1 MRSRKRGIEM
11 KHIRIKVFA
20 VALGFVAASGAH
32 AFVGS
37 LAVSI
42 GQMNKGDAERT
53 QTSFSADA
61 KFETEEQ
68 QGTSKVNYR
77 PGMVRDTLDMGGNR
91 MTMIYRYDEMKVI
104 MEMGNG
110 MYMERA
116 IDEPAKDQAR
126 DYKLVSREVV
136 GKEVVNGME
145 TTKYKTVY
153 ESKDGKFGGFTW
165 YTADDIAVKGFIVS
179 EERGEKNRM
188 KFELSNVVRGEQA
201 LALFRPTPGSKK
213 FDMGGLAGL
222 GGTGGMNQAQRKQ
235 MEEALKSQ
243 QQQQQGG
250 YQNMPPAE
258 AYDLSSMQQEQMK
271 AMKPSGDL
279 SGLEDQQPA
288 NDGGFVEEVA
298 AEATE
303 TAAETAK
310 DSADTAAETASD
322 SIVDG
327 VASGVKKGFGKLF
340 GR

>member
-1 MRSRKRGIEM
+1 M
-11 KHIRIKVFA
+11 KYKTIKGLA
-20 VALGFVAASGAH
+20 VAASVAVAGSAN

-42 GQMNKGDAERT
+42 GQMNEDVGRT

-61 KFETEEQ
+61 KFETEDQ

-77 PGMVRDTLDMGGNR
+77 PGMVRDTMIMGENQI
-91 MTMIYRYDEMKVI
+91 TMIYRYDEKKVI
-104 MEMGNG
+104 TEMGNG

-116 IDEPAKDQAR
+116 IDEPARDQAP

-136 GKEVVNGME
+136 GQEIVNGME
-145 TTKYKTVY
+145 TTKYKAVY

-179 EERGEKNRM
+179 EEGGETTRM
-188 KFELSNVVRGEQA
+188 KFELSNVVRGEQS

-213 FDMGGLAGL
+213 FDMGGFAGM
-222 GGTGGMNQAQRKQ
+222 GGMGGMNQAQRKEMQ
-235 MEEALKSQ
+235 EALRS

-258 AYDLSSMQQEQMK
+258 SYGDMSDMQQDQMK
-271 AMKPSGDL
+271 SMTPSGDL
-279 SGLEDQQPA
+279 SGLEQQRPADQSFP
-288 NDGGFVEEVA
+288 EEVA
-298 AEATE
+298 DEATE
-303 TAAETAK
+303 TAVETAVEAKETAK
-310 DSADTAAETASD
+310 DTASD

>member
-1 MRSRKRGIEM
+1 M
-11 KHIRIKVFA
+11 KHIRIKA
-20 VALGFVAASGAH
+20 FVAASCFAVAGSAN

-61 KFETEEQ
+61 KFETEDQ

-77 PGMVRDTLDMGGNR
+77 PGMVRDTLDMGGNK
-91 MTMIYRYDEMKVI
+91 MTMIYRYDEKKVI

-116 IDEPAKDQAR
+116 IDEPSKDQAP

-136 GKEVVNGME
+136 GKEIVNGME
-145 TTKYKTVY
+145 TTKYKSVY

-179 EERGEKNRM
+179 EEGGEKTRM
-188 KFELSNVVRGEQA
+188 KFELSNVVRGEQSPD
-201 LALFRPTPGSKK
+201 LFRPAPGSRK
-213 FDMGGLAGL
+213 FNTGGFAGL
-222 GGTGGMNQAQRKQ
+222 GGMGGMSGMNEAQRKE
-235 MEEALKSQ
+235 MEEALRK
-243 QQQQQGG
+243 QQQQQGD
-250 YQNMPPAE
+250 YRNMPPTE
-258 AYDLSSMQQEQMK
+258 AYDMSGMQQDQMK
-271 AMKPSGDL
+271 SMTPSGDL
-279 SGLEDQQPA
+279 SGLEEQQQ
-288 NDGGFVEEVA
+288 GGDTNIVEDVA

-303 TAAETAK
+303 TAV
-310 DSADTAAETASD
+310 DTAQESTDTAVETASD

-327 VASGVKKGFGKLF
+327 VADGVKKGFGKLF